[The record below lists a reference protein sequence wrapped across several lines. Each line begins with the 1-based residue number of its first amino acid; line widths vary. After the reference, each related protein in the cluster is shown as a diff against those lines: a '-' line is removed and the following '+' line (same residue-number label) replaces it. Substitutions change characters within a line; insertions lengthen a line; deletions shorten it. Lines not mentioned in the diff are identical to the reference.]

1 MDTTSWTIRDA
12 QINARGAKYC
22 LIEDLK
28 PKSNDNK
35 IRFSI
40 GTKENPTSTPFGAG
54 TYNGEE
60 AKRKTIEF
68 TLSQED
74 EETLQCIYEWTVP
87 YLAKH
92 SERLF
97 RKNLSPEQVVD
108 TLKHPIIKKGD
119 YRSQI
124 RCKLDTSGS
133 NSVRCWSTT
142 GQRVALPEDLRGYKL
157 LPRIVLSHMWCM
169 TKECGFV
176 FLVTDLQLLESE
188 QEVCPFL

>member
-12 QINARGAKYC
+12 QISARGAKYC

-40 GTKENPTSTPFGAG
+40 GTKDNPTSTPFGAG

-68 TLSQED
+68 ALSQED
-74 EETLQCIYEWTVP
+74 EESLQCIYEWTVP

-142 GQRVALPEDLRGYKL
+142 GERVALPEDLRGYKL

>member
-12 QINARGAKYC
+12 QISARGAKYC

-40 GTKENPTSTPFGAG
+40 GTKDNPTSTPFGAG
-54 TYNGEE
+54 TYNGEDV
-60 AKRKTIEF
+60 KRKTIDF
-68 TLSQED
+68 ALSQED
-74 EETLQCIYEWTVP
+74 EESLQCIYEWTVP

-133 NSVRCWSTT
+133 NSVQCWSASRFT
-142 GQRVALPEDLRGYKL
+142 
-157 LPRIVLSHMWCM
+157 
-169 TKECGFV
+169 
-176 FLVTDLQLLESE
+176 
-188 QEVCPFL
+188 